1 MTKGSFTVCPSCG
14 GSGYHDNLGD
24 VTDLVSEDP
33 DFAEDYMAGA
43 YNVGCPR
50 CHGRNVVPQC
60 AEPTCSEPV
69 EDELLWLEAID
80 GGIDWPADKCYEH
93 LSPMYQAQLDDR
105 WNYLAE
111 VEAER
116 RAGC

>member
-1 MTKGSFTVCPSCG
+1 MTKGRMAVCPSCG
-14 GSGYHDNLGD
+14 GTAYHDNLGD
-24 VTDLVSEDP
+24 VTDMVSEDP

-50 CHGRNVVPQC
+50 CNGLRVVPQC
-60 AEPTCSEPV
+60 NTEGCEEPR
-69 EDELLWLEAID
+69 EDFMLWLEAID
-80 GGIDWPADKCYEH
+80 GGIDWPAENCYEH
-93 LSPMYQAQLDDR
+93 LSEMYQRQVDDHYQ
-105 WNYLAE
+105 YLNE